1 MRTQTWNIMRVPFV
15 EAIQEGTRMSKD
27 LRYCFRALLKSPGVL
42 AVAIV
47 SLALG
52 IGLNLTV
59 FGVFESIFIRGVT
72 AADPDHTFHLWVGGS
87 NRASYPNFRDLRDSR
102 AAAQLAAY
110 DVTEFSLGEDE
121 DRQKIYGQAVGGDY
135 FEMLGVQP
143 ILGRGFTAEEKVP
156 ERDMQVAIISYPFW
170 QQRFHSDRDVLGR
183 SLRLNGKP
191 FTIIGVLPDG
201 YRSIHG
207 FAIEPPFYVPF
218 SGAVDAAYQDRNAHT
233 LELAMRT
240 APGRTRAQAT
250 AAMLA
255 AVKKLARLYPNEN
268 RGFDQ
273 IKVYGISVFQVLEDQ
288 GGAQMALAFF
298 VILSAVAA
306 LILLLAC
313 ANVAGLLV
321 ARAVYRRREV
331 SIRLA
336 LGATRGRLVRLF
348 LVEGVLLSTA
358 GLAAAALLFGWG
370 VQAIRYLNLP
380 TEVPFYIRPELN
392 WRMALYGFLIAAATA
407 VFCSVAPALE
417 AARANVSSGLKNEM
431 AASARGRLFSLR
443 NSLVIGQVAI
453 SMLLL
458 VISLLF
464 VRSLRDVRNVDPG
477 FNVNNQLVA
486 TFRLDR
492 PASGSD
498 QTDAVADAM
507 IGRLTK
513 APGVISV
520 SAAVIVP
527 LSRNTWQT
535 SVRIDNDPGKQP
547 IVQAN
552 GIGPKYFQTMG
563 IRVLAGREFTPAD
576 TAGAPDVALVNHA
589 FASQYFPGR
598 NPLGKVVTITGEK
611 PGERKPWQI
620 VGLVA
625 DSKHESLGEGPT
637 PVLYR
642 PYKQEGLPFAPRIHV
657 RTAGPASAAVSAVR
671 SACREVAPD
680 AVVEV
685 QTMQQ
690 NIALSIYPNQVGAA
704 LLGGMGGLGL
714 ILASIGLYGVLTYA
728 VSRRVREIGVRMA
741 LGASRAQVLQVVL
754 GDAIVLVGT
763 GVAIGIALAIGCTKP
778 LSSFLSANVSVT
790 DPATLGT
797 VVAVLVATGI
807 AAAFVPAR
815 RALSVD
821 PLTALRHE

>member
-1 MRTQTWNIMRVPFV
+1 ML
-15 EAIQEGTRMSKD
+15 KD
-27 LRYCFRALLKSPGVL
+27 LRYCFRALLKSPGLL
-42 AVAIV
+42 AVAVV

-87 NRASYPNFRDLRDSR
+87 NRTSYPNFRDLRDSQ
-102 AAAQLAAY
+102 AVAQLAAY
-110 DVTEFSLGEDE
+110 DVTEFSLGAGE
-121 DRQKIYGQAVGGDY
+121 DRRKIYGQAVVGDY

-143 ILGRGFTAEEKVP
+143 FLGRGFSAEEKVP

-170 QQRFHSDRDVLGR
+170 QQRFHSDRGVLGR
-183 SLRLNGKP
+183 LLRLNGKP

-218 SGAVDAAYQDRNAHT
+218 SGAVDAAYQDRNSHA
-233 LELAMRT
+233 LDLAMRI
-240 APGRTRAQAT
+240 APDRTRAQAT
-250 AAMLA
+250 EAMLA
-255 AVKKLARLYPNEN
+255 AVKKLARMYPNEN
-268 RGFDQ
+268 RGFDRV
-273 IKVYGISVFQVLEDQ
+273 KVYGISVFQVLEDQ

-298 VILSAVAA
+298 LILSTLAA
-306 LILLLAC
+306 LILLIAC

-336 LGATRGRLVRLF
+336 LGATRGRLVRLY
-348 LVEGVLLSTA
+348 LAEGFLLSAA

-380 TEVPFYIRPELN
+380 TEVPFYVRPELN

-417 AARANVSSGLKNEM
+417 AARANVSSGLKSEM

-443 NSLVIGQVAI
+443 NTLVIGQVAI

-458 VISLLF
+458 AISLLF
-464 VRSLRDVRNVDPG
+464 VRSLRDVRKADPG

-492 PASGSD
+492 PASASD
-498 QTDAVADAM
+498 QSEAVADAM
-507 IGRLTK
+507 IDRLAK
-513 APGVISV
+513 APGVVSV

-527 LSRNTWQT
+527 LSRDTWVT
-535 SVRIDNDPGKQP
+535 GVRIDNDPAKEAL
-547 IVQAN
+547 VQAN
-552 GIGPKYFQTMG
+552 GIAPKYFQTMG

-576 TAGAPDVALVNHA
+576 TKAAPDVALVNHA

-598 NPLGKVVTITGEK
+598 NPVGKVVTISGEK

-620 VGLVA
+620 VGVVA

-657 RTAGPASAAVSAVR
+657 RTAGPAAAATSTVR
-671 SACREVAPD
+671 TAIREVAPD
-680 AVVEV
+680 ALVEV

-690 NIALSIYPNQVGAA
+690 NIAISIYPNQVGAA

-741 LGASRAQVLQVVL
+741 LGASRAQVLRVVL
-754 GDAIVLVGT
+754 GDAVVLVGT
-763 GVAIGIALAIGCTKP
+763 GVVIGLALAIGCTKP
-778 LSSFLSANVSVT
+778 LASFLSANVSVT

-797 VVAVLVATGI
+797 VAAVLVATGVT
-807 AAAFVPAR
+807 AAFVPAR

>member
-1 MRTQTWNIMRVPFV
+1 MQLPAYQDIRRMHYGEVSQSRGAGLQSCGPSCRKVHAGLFGARISQKWNILHIPPVR
-15 EAIQEGTRMSKD
+15 AIQEGTRMLKD
-27 LRYCFRALLKSPGVL
+27 LRYCFRALLKSPGLL
-42 AVAIV
+42 AVAVV

-87 NRASYPNFRDLRDSR
+87 NRASYPNFRDLRDSQ
-102 AAAQLAAY
+102 AVAQLAAY
-110 DVTEFSLGEDE
+110 DVTEFSLGEGE
-121 DRQKIYGQAVGGDY
+121 DRRKIYGQAVVGDY

-143 ILGRGFTAEEKVP
+143 FLGRGFSAEEKVP

-170 QQRFHSDRDVLGR
+170 QQRFHSDRGVLGR
-183 SLRLNGKP
+183 LLRLNGKP

-218 SGAVDAAYQDRNAHT
+218 SGAVDAAYQDRNSHA
-233 LELAMRT
+233 LDLAMRI
-240 APGRTRAQAT
+240 APDRTRAQAT
-250 AAMLA
+250 EAMLA
-255 AVKKLARLYPNEN
+255 AVKKLARMYPNEN
-268 RGFDQ
+268 RGFDRV
-273 IKVYGISVFQVLEDQ
+273 KVYGISVFQVLEDQ

-298 VILSAVAA
+298 LILSTLAA
-306 LILLLAC
+306 LILLIAC

-321 ARAVYRRREV
+321 ARAVCRRREV

-336 LGATRGRLVRLF
+336 LGAKRGRLVRLY
-348 LVEGVLLSTA
+348 LAEGFLLSAA

-380 TEVPFYIRPELN
+380 TEVPFYVRPELN

-417 AARANVSSGLKNEM
+417 AARANVSSGLKSEM

-443 NSLVIGQVAI
+443 NTLVIGQVAI

-458 VISLLF
+458 AISLLF
-464 VRSLRDVRNVDPG
+464 VRSPRHVRKPDPA
-477 FNVNNQLVA
+477 FNVNIQLVA
-486 TFRLDR
+486 PFRLVF
-492 PASGSD
+492 PASASD
-498 QTDAVADAM
+498 QSEAVADAM
-507 IGRLTK
+507 IDRLAK
-513 APGVISV
+513 APGVVSV

-589 FASQYFPGR
+589 FARTRIPIVWKYF
-598 NPLGKVVTITGEK
+598 
-611 PGERKPWQI
+611 
-620 VGLVA
+620 
-625 DSKHESLGEGPT
+625 GP
-637 PVLYR
+637 
-642 PYKQEGLPFAPRIHV
+642 
-657 RTAGPASAAVSAVR
+657 
-671 SACREVAPD
+671 
-680 AVVEV
+680 
-685 QTMQQ
+685 
-690 NIALSIYPNQVGAA
+690 
-704 LLGGMGGLGL
+704 
-714 ILASIGLYGVLTYA
+714 
-728 VSRRVREIGVRMA
+728 
-741 LGASRAQVLQVVL
+741 
-754 GDAIVLVGT
+754 
-763 GVAIGIALAIGCTKP
+763 
-778 LSSFLSANVSVT
+778 
-790 DPATLGT
+790 
-797 VVAVLVATGI
+797 
-807 AAAFVPAR
+807 
-815 RALSVD
+815 
-821 PLTALRHE
+821 

>member
-1 MRTQTWNIMRVPFV
+1 ML
-15 EAIQEGTRMSKD
+15 KD
-27 LRYCFRALLKSPGVL
+27 LRYCFRALLKSPGLL
-42 AVAIV
+42 AVAVV

-72 AADPDHTFHLWVGGS
+72 AADPDHTFHVWVGGS
-87 NRASYPNFRDLRDSR
+87 NRTSYPNFRDLRDTQ
-102 AAAQLAAY
+102 AVAQLAAY
-110 DVTEFSLGEDE
+110 DVTEFSLGEGE
-121 DRQKIYGQAVGGDY
+121 DRRKIYGQAVVGDY

-143 ILGRGFTAEEKVP
+143 FLGRGFSAEEKVP

-170 QQRFHSDRDVLGR
+170 QQRFHSDRGVLGR
-183 SLRLNGKP
+183 LLRLNGKP

-218 SGAVDAAYQDRNAHT
+218 SGAVDAAYQDRNSHA
-233 LELAMRT
+233 LDLAMRI
-240 APGRTRAQAT
+240 APDRTRAQAT
-250 AAMLA
+250 EAMLA
-255 AVKKLARLYPNEN
+255 AVKKLARMYPNEN
-268 RGFDQ
+268 RGFDRV
-273 IKVYGISVFQVLEDQ
+273 KVYGISVFQVLEDQ

-298 VILSAVAA
+298 LILSTLAA
-306 LILLLAC
+306 LILLIAC

-336 LGATRGRLVRLF
+336 LGATRGRLVRLY
-348 LVEGVLLSTA
+348 LAEGFLLSAA
-358 GLAAAALLFGWG
+358 GLAAAALLFGGG

-380 TEVPFYIRPELN
+380 TEVPFYVRPELN

-417 AARANVSSGLKNEM
+417 AARANVSSGLKSEM

-443 NSLVIGQVAI
+443 NTLVIGQVAI

-458 VISLLF
+458 AISLLF
-464 VRSLRDVRNVDPG
+464 VRSLRDVRKADPG

-492 PASGSD
+492 PASASD
-498 QTDAVADAM
+498 QSDAVADAM
-507 IGRLTK
+507 IDRLAK
-513 APGVISV
+513 APGVVSV

-527 LSRNTWQT
+527 LSRDTWIT
-535 SVRIDNDPGKQP
+535 SVRIDNDPAKEP
-547 IVQAN
+547 PVQAN
-552 GIGPKYFQTMG
+552 GIAPKYFQTIG

-576 TAGAPDVALVNHA
+576 TKAAPDVALVNHA

-598 NPLGKVVTITGEK
+598 NPLGKVVTISGEK

-657 RTAGPASAAVSAVR
+657 RTAGPAAAATSIVR
-671 SACREVAPD
+671 AAIREVAPD
-680 AVVEV
+680 ALVEV

-690 NIALSIYPNQVGAA
+690 NIAISIYPNQVGAA

-741 LGASRAQVLQVVL
+741 LGASRAQVLRVVL
-754 GDAIVLVGT
+754 GDAVVLVGT
-763 GVAIGIALAIGCTKP
+763 GVVIGLALAIGCTKP
-778 LSSFLSANVSVT
+778 LASFLSANVSVT

-797 VVAVLVATGI
+797 VAAVLVATGVT
-807 AAAFVPAR
+807 AAFVPAR